1 MVISHSYVSLPEG
14 SAAGALATI
23 MGMFHD
29 VPRNIAWLKSAP
41 HIYRSPSYII
51 QHIHTY
57 PKLHRMTM
65 YDYRCHFLDTHRYIY
80 ICIYKSYLVYL
91 YIACRVMA
99 EPRKNRIL
107 PRGKQEEATEVL
119 RKAVQRFLP
128 KDVSGV
134 NKSVADQMMVNVPMK
149 SH

>member
-1 MVISHSYVSLPEG
+1 MVISHSFYKRLPEG

-29 VPRNIAWLKSAP
+29 VPRNISWLKSAP
-41 HIYRSPSYII
+41 NIYRSPSYII

-65 YDYRCHFLDTHRYIY
+65 YDYRCHFLDTHTQIERYIY
-80 ICIYKSYLVYL
+80 ISYLVYL
-91 YIACRVMA
+91 YIACSVMA

-107 PRGKQEEATEVL
+107 PRGKARGSNGGAPEGSATIPAQGRLWRE
-119 RKAVQRFLP
+119 QICC
-128 KDVSGV
+128 
-134 NKSVADQMMVNVPMK
+134 
-149 SH
+149 